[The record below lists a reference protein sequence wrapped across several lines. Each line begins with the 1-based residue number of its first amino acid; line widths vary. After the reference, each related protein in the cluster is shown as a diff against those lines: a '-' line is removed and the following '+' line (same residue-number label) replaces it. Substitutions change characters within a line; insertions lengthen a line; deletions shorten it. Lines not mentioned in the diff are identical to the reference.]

1 MVSLQSTFNCSTAA
15 VAALVPDSR
24 VDGVSWCRLCALIPG
39 RGAALEERGAVY
51 VQCQLLTPNVA
62 QLFEPS
68 SIIDLDLS
76 LVLVMVLVS
85 SVNSYGAMISS
96 QVEGVCVYV

>member
-1 MVSLQSTFNCSTAA
+1 MGSHGANFVHLSLDEEQPLKNVELCMCSAK
-15 VAALVPDSR
+15 
-24 VDGVSWCRLCALIPG
+24 
-39 RGAALEERGAVY
+39 
-51 VQCQLLTPNVA
+51 LLTPNVA

-68 SIIDLDLS
+68 TIIDVDLS